1 MIDLRSYLLSEVE
14 AAKQA
19 ARKAKRSW
27 TKSDSW
33 IQVVAKIDALQTADD
48 GPPETVPYEL
58 ADLLL
63 TMLDDPW
70 LLYTANALLDR
81 NRVEAEL
88 ATQIRTARVSEGHS
102 RIYKR
107 RAAGLYRL
115 INLLGTYFESAGDRE
130 SITTATVFADLISA
144 LSGRSSSLNYFEY
157 ASKSLSMYLQSEQIA
172 EDDEPDQ
179 RLFVDHMRGLTD
191 KLVNL
196 PLANR
201 DL

>member
-88 ATQIRTARVSEGHS
+88 ATQIRTARISEGHS